1 MAARVGD
8 WKFVHS
14 TEGDAKAGPRQTPG
28 RDMLF
33 HIADDIGEKNDLA
46 MTHPKKLTEIKRLY
60 EAWSD
65 SVDADCRSLGI
76 EPKFPKQPNR
86 P

>member
-1 MAARVGD
+1 
-8 WKFVHS
+8 
-14 TEGDAKAGPRQTPG
+14 
-28 RDMLF
+28 
-33 HIADDIGEKNDLA
+33 
-46 MTHPKKLTEIKRLY
+46 MTHPEKLTEIKRLY